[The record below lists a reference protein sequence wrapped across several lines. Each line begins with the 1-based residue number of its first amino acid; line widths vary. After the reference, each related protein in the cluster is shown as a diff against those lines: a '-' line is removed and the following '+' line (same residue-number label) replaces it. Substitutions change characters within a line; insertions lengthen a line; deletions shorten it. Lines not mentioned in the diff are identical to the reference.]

1 MRHRKLNVKL
11 GRTSSHRKALLSALV
26 CGLIERKRIVTTLPK
41 ANLARR
47 DAEKLISLARRQ
59 TLAARRQ
66 ALAFLRRPAAVRELF
81 ENIAPQCG
89 TRAGGYTRIVK
100 AAYRRGDG
108 APMALLEWT
117 TVAPHVPVD
126 SEKEGTTDEKE

>member
-11 GRTSSHRKALLSALV
+11 GRTSSHRKALLSALI
-26 CGLIERKRIVTTLPK
+26 CSLIERKRIVTTLPK

-47 DAEKLISLARRQ
+47 DAEKLVSLARRQ

-81 ENIAPQCG
+81 EHIAPQCDA
-89 TRAGGYTRIVK
+89 RAGGYTRIVK
-100 AAYRRGDG
+100 TATRRGDG

-117 TVAPHVPVD
+117 AIAPSVAP
-126 SEKEGTTDEKE
+126 EKDEAADPA